1 MHAFIDTRDSIHQN
15 NGTLPTPLN
24 EKENAMGL
32 SRRKLIGGLGAAAAA
47 TGAAWAEVENASAR
61 PALKWTAKTAA
72 DMPEPDIESLLL
84 SRAAF
89 GARPGE
95 LEHARDIGARA
106 WIEEQL
112 DYESIDDSAV
122 EDELISKLPALSMRP
137 RQILAYGNNE
147 NEAPQQLALST
158 TYRFIYSK
166 RLIYQAMVEFWSDH
180 FNIAL
185 PTNQARYLKII
196 DDNEVIR
203 KHALGNF
210 KELLTASA
218 QSPAMLNYLDNDEN
232 RKRAPNE
239 NYARE
244 IMELHTLGASNE
256 DGDPYSETDVFEV
269 AKCFTGWAWDRSQT
283 SPTRGEFLYRDA
295 DHDNSSK
302 TVLGETIPP
311 GGKMNDAL
319 EVINRLCD
327 HPATG
332 RFLATK
338 LIRRFVTDDPLT
350 QTPELVD
357 RVAERFASTG
367 GDIKEMLYT
376 IFTSTEFGSSFGSYG
391 GRLSR
396 PIDLFV
402 RALRVSGLPPSS
414 FDLTYSRTARNSLYY
429 KLDRMLQAMGH
440 RLFYWSTP
448 DGYPDVKEAWS
459 ASAVMLSRWNF
470 GLALCGAGDPRGR
483 ILGAQLVNGFTPQM
497 AADARND
504 FSTAGEAIDYWVE
517 RLMHRE
523 MNPADRDLVIDFLT
537 DGGSADT
544 PYASVSSRIGST
556 IALILDSPYF
566 QWR

>member
-1 MHAFIDTRDSIHQN
+1 
-15 NGTLPTPLN
+15 
-24 EKENAMGL
+24 MGL
-32 SRRKLIGGLGAAAAA
+32 SRRELIGGLGAAAAA
-47 TGAAWAEVENASAR
+47 GGAAWAEAERAHAR
-61 PALKWTAKTAA
+61 PALKWSAATAA
-72 DMPEPDIESLLL
+72 EMPAPDLESLLL

-112 DYESIDDSAV
+112 DFESIDDSAV

-137 RQILAYGNNE
+137 RQLLAYGDNE

-158 TYRFIYSK
+158 VYRFIFSK
-166 RLIYQAMVEFWSDH
+166 RLIYQTMVEFWSDH
-180 FNIAL
+180 FNIDL
-185 PTNQARYLKII
+185 QTNEARYLKIV

-232 RKRAPNE
+232 RRRAPNE

-244 IMELHTLGASNE
+244 IMELHSLGVAK
-256 DGDPYSETDVFEV
+256 DGEPYTETDVLEV
-269 AKCFTGWAWDRSQT
+269 AKCFTGWTWDRSQT

-295 DHDNSSK
+295 DHDNSLK
-302 TVLGETIPP
+302 TVLGHSIPP
-311 GGKMNDAL
+311 GGKMNDAMR
-319 EVINRLCD
+319 VIDILCE
-327 HPATG
+327 HEATG
-332 RFLATK
+332 RFIATK
-338 LIRRFVTDDPLT
+338 LIRRFVTDNPET
-350 QTPELVD
+350 QTPALID
-357 RVAERFASTG
+357 RVAERYASTG
-367 GDIKEMLYT
+367 GDIKEMLYA
-376 IFTSTEFGSSFGSYG
+376 IFTSAEFGASFGSFG

-396 PIDLFV
+396 PVDLFV
-402 RALRVSGLPPSS
+402 RALRVSDLPPSS
-414 FDLTYSRTARNSLYY
+414 FDLTYSRTARNSLYV
-429 KLDRMLQAMGH
+429 KLDRMLQTMGH

-483 ILGAQLVNGFTPQM
+483 ILGAQLVDGFTPQ
-497 AADARND
+497 AGPGARND
-504 FSTAGEAIDYWVE
+504 FESAGAAVDYWIE
-517 RLMHRE
+517 RLLHRE
-523 MNPADRDLVIDFLT
+523 VNPADRDLIIDYLT
-537 DGGSADT
+537 VGGTAGT
-544 PYASVSSRIGST
+544 PYASVSSRMGSM

>member
-1 MHAFIDTRDSIHQN
+1 
-15 NGTLPTPLN
+15 
-24 EKENAMGL
+24 MGL
-32 SRRKLIGGLGAAAAA
+32 SRRNLIGGLGAAAAA
-47 TGAAWAEVENASAR
+47 GGAAWAEVERAHAR
-61 PALKWTAKTAA
+61 PALKWSAKAA
-72 DMPEPDIESLLL
+72 AEMPEPDLESLLL

-95 LEHARDIGARA
+95 LGHARAIGARA

-122 EDELISKLPALSMRP
+122 EDELVSKLPALSMRP
-137 RQILAYGNNE
+137 RQLLAYGDNE

-158 TYRFIYSK
+158 VYRFIFSK
-166 RLIYQAMVEFWSDH
+166 RLIYQTMVEFWSDH

-185 PTNQARYLKII
+185 PTNEARYLKIV

-232 RKRAPNE
+232 RRRAPNE

-244 IMELHTLGASNE
+244 IMELHSLGVANAGE
-256 DGDPYSETDVFEV
+256 PYSETDVLEV
-269 AKCFTGWAWDRSQT
+269 AKCFTGWTWDRSQT

-295 DHDNSSK
+295 DHDNGIKS
-302 TVLGETIPP
+302 VLGVTVPT
-311 GGKMNDAL
+311 GGKMNDGL
-319 EVINRLCD
+319 QVINILCE
-327 HPATG
+327 HEATG

-338 LIRRFVTDDPLT
+338 LVRRFVTDNPEDE
-350 QTPELVD
+350 TPALVD

-367 GDIKEMLYT
+367 GDIKEMLYA
-376 IFTSTEFGSSFGSYG
+376 IFTSTEFGASFGNYG

-396 PIDLFV
+396 PVDLFV
-402 RALRVSGLPPSS
+402 RALRVSGLPTSG
-414 FDLTYSRTARNSLYY
+414 FDLTYSRTARNSLYV

-470 GLALCGAGDPRGR
+470 GLALTGAGDPRGG
-483 ILGAQLVNGFTPQM
+483 ILGAQLVNGFTPQT
-497 AADARND
+497 AVEARND
-504 FSTAGEAIDYWVE
+504 FGTAGEAVDYWIE
-517 RLMHRE
+517 RLMHRG
-523 MNPADRDLVIDFLT
+523 MNPSDRDLVIDYLT
-537 DGGSADT
+537 DGGTAET
-544 PYASVSSRIGST
+544 PYASVSSRISST